1 MNWTSIPLAVGCAA
15 SLGGFLLL
23 GAAPA
28 AAQSAA
34 PQGPDTPVPQSI
46 APPAAFAILAIDVEG
61 VTRLGQSQ
69 IERIVYR
76 FLGPGRTSADVEAA
90 RKALQDAYSKA
101 GFEAT
106 VVEVPP
112 QPQEDFAAGL
122 IRISVIEA
130 PIAKIAVTG
139 AKHHGTELV
148 LRQLPSVK
156 SGEPLNF
163 KALQSELELA
173 NRFPDR
179 EIVPSFDAGE
189 EPGTINVD
197 LTVRD
202 SLPLHASLELNNDNS
217 PNTTDL
223 RATGSVRY
231 SNVWGRG
238 HTLSLGYSL
247 APRRRSDSE
256 AYFGSYSLPFLGSPW
271 TLVLSGYRSNS
282 NIAAL
287 GGTNVL
293 GNGYQVGVQAIYRL
307 STDRDYHAFR
317 AGVDYKDFKQDIGLR
332 GAAISQ
338 SPIRYIPLT
347 LGYDLSAVRDD
358 WTLDLSLASTLGLR
372 VIKRLACLDPAIP
385 NCLPEDQFTIRA
397 ADGVENFT
405 HLNLDLSVTRKVLG
419 DVVIF
424 GRFSGQYSDSPLIS
438 NEQFAVGGLS
448 SVRGYYQSEVVGDRG
463 FATTFELRSP
473 SLATRIGTFVD
484 EARLFAF
491 LDAGLVSV
499 IEQSPDTPSRS
510 RIASYGGGL
519 RVKLFGHF
527 SGEIL
532 VGMPLKATDETRRN
546 DPRAT
551 FQVKGEF

>member
-1 MNWTSIPLAVGCAA
+1 M
-15 SLGGFLLL
+15 LL
-23 GAAPA
+23 GATPA
-28 AAQSAA
+28 AAQSVAEPRPEA
-34 PQGPDTPVPQSI
+34 PAIQTV
-46 APPAAFAILAIDVEG
+46 APPAAFTILAIDVVG
-61 VTRLGQSQ
+61 VTKLANGDV
-69 IERIVYR
+69 ERVVYPY
-76 FLGPGRTSADVEAA
+76 LGPGKSPSDVEAA
-90 RKALQDAYSKA
+90 RKALQDAYAKA

-122 IRISVIEA
+122 VRISVIEA
-130 PIAKIAVTG
+130 PIAKVAVTG

-156 SGEPLNF
+156 PGEPLNF
-163 KALQSELELA
+163 KALQRELELA

-179 EIVPSFDAGE
+179 EIVPAFDAGE
-189 EPGTINVD
+189 QPGTINVD
-197 LTVRD
+197 LKVRD

-238 HTLSLGYSL
+238 HTLTLGYSL

-271 TLVLSGYRSNS
+271 TLVLSGLRSNS
-282 NIAAL
+282 DVAAL
-287 GGTNVL
+287 GGTNVV
-293 GNGYQVGVQAIYRL
+293 GNGYQVGLQAIYRL
-307 STDRDYHAFR
+307 TTDRDYHAFR
-317 AGVDYKDFKQDIGLR
+317 AGVDYKDFKQNIGLP
-332 GAAISQ
+332 GQPIAKA
-338 SPIRYIPLT
+338 PIRYVPLT
-347 LGYDLSAVRDD
+347 LGYDMSAVRDD
-358 WTLDLSLASTLGLR
+358 WTIDLSLASTLGLR
-372 VIKRLACLDPAIP
+372 VIKRLTCIDPAVP
-385 NCLPEDQFTIRA
+385 NCRLEDQFTIRA

-405 HLNLDLSVTRKVLG
+405 HLNLDFSVTRKILG

-424 GRFSGQYSDSPLIS
+424 GRFSGQYADSPLIT
-438 NEQFAVGGLS
+438 NEQFAIGGLS

-463 FATTFELRSP
+463 FASTIELRSP

-499 IEQSPDTPSRS
+499 IDKSPDTPASSRV
-510 RIASYGGGL
+510 ASYGGGL
-519 RVKLFGHF
+519 RLKLFGLF

-532 VGMPLKATDETRRN
+532 VGVPLKATDETRRN